1 MSEQHD
7 VIVVGAGPVGLALAL
22 GLARSGVDVLVLEA
36 EAGTAVYSRAPA
48 IWPRTQE
55 ILAGL
60 GVLERFEDEGILK
73 PCPELWDADRQRT
86 LLRLPIEELRDET
99 PYARMLILP
108 QSETER
114 LLSEALQR
122 TAGGEVRFGCA
133 VTALSQDATG
143 VVLCYRSGGDEKR
156 VRARFVAGCDGAH
169 STVRHQIG
177 GVLEGCTY
185 RLQAALAD
193 VTFASDPELPSP
205 RLTTRPKL
213 AIAIR
218 VGRNL
223 WRLILP
229 FAPHEPD
236 WSLEKRL
243 DAAVGSLFP
252 PASYETVW
260 QSEFSLHNRIS
271 SRWVDRRVVL
281 AGDAA
286 HLNSPVGG
294 EGMNAGIIDTL
305 PLRQALLAALADGDG
320 TPLEDYAQERRNA
333 VATGVNRFTDLLTR
347 ALTFRGGS
355 AVRPLLRLAGLL
367 MRLPALRRR
376 VLRRVT
382 MLR

>member
-22 GLARSGVDVLVLEA
+22 GLARSGVDVLVLEV
-36 EAGTAVYSRAPA
+36 EAGTAAYSRAPA
-48 IWPRTQE
+48 IWPKTQE

-60 GVLERFEDEGILK
+60 GVLGRFEAEGILK
-73 PCPELWDADRQRT
+73 PCPELWDADRERV
-86 LLRLPIEELRDET
+86 LLRVPIAELRDET

-114 LLSEALQR
+114 LLCEALQQ
-122 TAGGEVRFGCA
+122 APCGEVRFGCA
-133 VTALSQDATG
+133 VSALAQDATG
-143 VVLCYRSGGDEKR
+143 VELFYRQDGAER
-156 VRARFVAGCDGAH
+156 QLRARFVAGCDGAH

-177 GVLEGCTY
+177 GVLEGFTY

-193 VTFASDPELPSP
+193 VTFAKDPDLPFP

-213 AIAIR
+213 AAAVR

-223 WRLILP
+223 WRLVLP
-229 FAPHEPD
+229 IPRPEPG
-236 WSLEKRL
+236 WSLERRV
-243 DAAVGSLFP
+243 DNAVRSLFP
-252 PASYETVW
+252 PLDYDILW

-271 SRWVDRRVVL
+271 TRWVERRVVL

-294 EGMNAGIIDTL
+294 EGMNAGIIDSVA
-305 PLRQALLAALADGDG
+305 LRRALLEALAADRDE
-320 TPLEDYAQERRNA
+320 PLEDYARERRRA
-333 VATGVNRFTDLLTR
+333 IAGGVNRFTDRLTR
-347 ALTFRGGS
+347 ALTFGGGS
-355 AVRPLLRLAGLL
+355 AVRPLLWLARQL